1 MSQIY
6 FPCVFLVV
14 RLLKLTAKFALMS
27 ICAIFRVEGGLKR
40 SWPKNLSVRS
50 LEVNGSLSLS
60 DIENLSSIECE
71 LKLNLDCVAADQM
84 YQLLERI
91 GQFVKVLDI
100 GEMICRIRSGIVY
113 IKSEIILERILAA
126 CPNLESLG
134 FNTRRMVVQD
144 KKYNLPPSAF
154 KNYKKYF
161 IKIAIIKFCYCITLS
176 MKVWNSNG

>member
-1 MSQIY
+1 
-6 FPCVFLVV
+6 
-14 RLLKLTAKFALMS
+14 
-27 ICAIFRVEGGLKR
+27 
-40 SWPKNLSVRS
+40 

-60 DIENLSSIECE
+60 DIENHSSIECE
-71 LKLNLDCVAADQM
+71 LKLNLDCVAAEQM

-91 GQFVKVLDI
+91 GQFVKGLDI
-100 GEMICRIRSGIVY
+100 DETICRRQRGIVY

-154 KNYKKYF
+154 KKYKKYI
-161 IKIAIIKFCYCITLS
+161 IKIAIKFCYCLTLCL
-176 MKVWNSNG
+176 KVWNSNG